1 MSQFFASGGQSIG
14 ASASASVLPISPTGL
29 ISLECKGLSWIFSNS
44 LAIKQSRGPSDSP
57 QGLCVT
63 FWAMFFE
70 LFCIIWNPHQVEEL
84 TCMCSQALDLRLC
97 VLVTQSCPTL
107 CELLSCS
114 CQGALSMEFSR
125 QEYWS
130 GLPFPS
136 PGDFLSPGIKPGA
149 LELQVDA
156 LLSQLLWKHQTSD
169 WLETKG
175 WLCWLLI
182 NSPAMNQ
189 KNVHKLIV
197 NPITPFPH
205 LIFKTLKKKN
215 FPTAIWEF
223 SDFESWLHGLLAWC
237 PVISTA
243 FCSTAT
249 HISKWAQELFSSIY
263 CCLAVKS
270 CLTFLWPSGL

>member
-1 MSQFFASGGQSIG
+1 
-14 ASASASVLPISPTGL
+14 
-29 ISLECKGLSWIFSNS
+29 
-44 LAIKQSRGPSDSP
+44 
-57 QGLCVT
+57 
-63 FWAMFFE
+63 MFFE
-70 LFCIIWNPHQVEEL
+70 LFCRIWNPHQVEEL

-175 WLCWLLI
+175 WLCWLMI

-197 NPITPFPH
+197 NPITSFPH
-205 LIFKTLKKKN
+205 LIFKTFSKKKN
-215 FPTAIWEF
+215 FPHSHLGILGFWVLAAWTTCLVPCDKHCIL
-223 SDFESWLHGLLAWC
+223 LHCNPHKQMG
-237 PVISTA
+237 PGMV
-243 FCSTAT
+243 
-249 HISKWAQELFSSIY
+249 Q
-263 CCLAVKS
+263 
-270 CLTFLWPSGL
+270 